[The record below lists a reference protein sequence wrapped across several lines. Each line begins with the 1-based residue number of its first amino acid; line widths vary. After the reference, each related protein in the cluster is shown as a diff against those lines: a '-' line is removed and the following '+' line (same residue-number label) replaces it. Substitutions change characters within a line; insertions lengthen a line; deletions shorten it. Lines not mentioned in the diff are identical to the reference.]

1 MCMKWFCGGPLTPEE
16 GLDLLSPV
24 RRALMV
30 AVQTF
35 ITGPQREPTVR
46 SGKEE
51 AADVTDGGHRCVRT
65 GSLARTLNAAPS
77 CRCPSSYQGHIAP
90 YTNQNALENLLL
102 PTMVLPSLGSRLKL
116 KISLTVRSLKY
127 R

>member
-16 GLDLLSPV
+16 GLDLLSPSANG
-24 RRALMV
+24 RCTNIHYWPPA
-30 AVQTF
+30 
-35 ITGPQREPTVR
+35 REPTVR

-51 AADVTDGGHRCVRT
+51 VADVTDGGHRCVRT

-77 CRCPSSYQGHIAP
+77 CRYPSSYQGHIPP

-102 PTMVLPSLGSRLKL
+102 PTMVLPSLESRLKL
-116 KISLTVRSLKY
+116 KISSTVRSPY

>member
-51 AADVTDGGHRCVRT
+51 AAGLSLERGGTQLR
-65 GSLARTLNAAPS
+65 GGDAPLATASNIVILD
-77 CRCPSSYQGHIAP
+77 
-90 YTNQNALENLLL
+90 L
-102 PTMVLPSLGSRLKL
+102 
-116 KISLTVRSLKY
+116 
-127 R
+127 